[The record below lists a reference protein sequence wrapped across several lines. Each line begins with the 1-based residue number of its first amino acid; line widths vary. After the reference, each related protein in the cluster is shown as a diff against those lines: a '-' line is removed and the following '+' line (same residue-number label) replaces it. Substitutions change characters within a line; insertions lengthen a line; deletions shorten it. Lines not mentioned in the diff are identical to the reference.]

1 MPNWCNN
8 LLTMKSKN
16 RKLLNEVQSS
26 VSKGIRADQEKGL
39 LNHFRPMPDDLTD
52 TVKGFDNSIPEWQKK
67 SSKLLEEKHGAD
79 NWYDWQCKNWGT
91 KWDVYCD
98 DIKEWDVKKEWKGPY
113 HIALEFDTAW
123 GPPTEAIKR
132 LKMSYAAQ
140 ISFLRILY
148 VAEGDYCGIYNGLTG
163 EHIEDAEFID
173 DPEMPKLTAKYQE
186 NEDPVWDYGWIQEE
200 VEDRVNEVAE
210 YHNERLK
217 EVGNG

>member
-79 NWYDWQCKNWGT
+79 NWYDWAVKNWGT
-91 KWDVYCD
+91 KWDVLTCYDCNVISLDNGVWMLSIQFESAWSPPEEAIEYFVKHVRKTIDSMSEDEVLSSVTLQYIEPGVGYCGVRDFLDESNTFFIQDYTKENLHQD
-98 DIKEWDVKKEWKGPY
+98 DVGNYIWLEEELEAERAYQKEMDEEWK
-113 HIALEFDTAW
+113 E
-123 GPPTEAIKR
+123 ESC
-132 LKMSYAAQ
+132 SY
-140 ISFLRILY
+140 
-148 VAEGDYCGIYNGLTG
+148 
-163 EHIEDAEFID
+163 
-173 DPEMPKLTAKYQE
+173 
-186 NEDPVWDYGWIQEE
+186 
-200 VEDRVNEVAE
+200 
-210 YHNERLK
+210 
-217 EVGNG
+217 